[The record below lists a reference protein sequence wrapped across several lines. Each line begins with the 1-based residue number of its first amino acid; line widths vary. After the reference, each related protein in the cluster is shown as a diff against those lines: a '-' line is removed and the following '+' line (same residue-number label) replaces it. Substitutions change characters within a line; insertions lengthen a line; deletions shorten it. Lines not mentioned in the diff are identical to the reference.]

1 MTTIRR
7 EIADV
12 QVCLD
17 LIRQDIARL
26 KADSK
31 AYDDVLTLIVPRLSR
46 IENMVAGM
54 LDRETRA

>member
-1 MTTIRR
+1 MTIRR

-26 KADSK
+26 KADGR
-31 AYDDVLTLIVPRLSR
+31 AFEDVLALLVPRLNR
-46 IENMVAGM
+46 IESMVAGM